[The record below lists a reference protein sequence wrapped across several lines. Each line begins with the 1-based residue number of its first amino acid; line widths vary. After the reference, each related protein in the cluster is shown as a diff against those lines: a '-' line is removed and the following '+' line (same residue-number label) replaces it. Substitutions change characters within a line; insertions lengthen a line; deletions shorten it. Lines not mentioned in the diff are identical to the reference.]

1 MYSPLHG
8 HLRLALA
15 PQLPQREPAFRCG
28 KREQGAGQP
37 PRDAGTGEP
46 AGRAEVREAWRR
58 PPRLLAPPL
67 HRESRRESCSTHPS
81 LLAERAAA
89 APAAPASPSRAA
101 SPSAAARGALW
112 YTRGMATRL
121 DARDKPSSRVLRRS
135 ALAVAPTATAARP
148 RECDRG
154 RRGGERRR
162 GGARRVA
169 SRVLRGWRRDA
180 ERRTGSPPVYKSHRP
195 RTVKPKPR
203 LSLFSRPSPAEAV
216 TAGGRSGDG
225 RQEIRPGFPAG
236 WRSLHSGLRRA
247 RTKGPNSLGLQQ
259 EAFPRQKAVRP
270 PG

>member
-1 MYSPLHG
+1 MYHSPLHG

-46 AGRAEVREAWRR
+46 AGRAEVREAWRH
-58 PPRLLAPPL
+58 PPLLLAPPCT
-67 HRESRRESCSTHPS
+67 ESHGGRAAAHPS

-101 SPSAAARGALW
+101 SPSAAARGASR
-112 YTRGMATRL
+112 YTRGMVTRL

-154 RRGGERRR
+154 RRGGNGGGGGGEGRFEGPSR
-162 GGARRVA
+162 GEKRHGEEDRI
-169 SRVLRGWRRDA
+169 
-180 ERRTGSPPVYKSHRP
+180 PPVYKSHHRP
-195 RTVKPKPR
+195 RTQP
-203 LSLFSRPSPAEAV
+203 
-216 TAGGRSGDG
+216 GR
-225 RQEIRPGFPAG
+225 EP
-236 WRSLHSGLRRA
+236 
-247 RTKGPNSLGLQQ
+247 
-259 EAFPRQKAVRP
+259 
-270 PG
+270 